1 MRKVLY
7 ILLVMLIS
15 LPSKAETAS
24 VTVPASTSYTFR
36 DLDIS
41 DDIRSIASDRGL
53 VHIGWTTSEITDGN
67 LPATYYG
74 VHAEVTPAT
83 NTTYYAFFAQP
94 SASGTRV
101 VRKLTTAPSDNDTVM
116 IVINQSTAYFAVPN
130 GKGSS
135 GGLLSDIEL
144 SSITSNVSDNL
155 YTASDPTP
163 YTFRYEQLTA
173 DTFRLRAAYNGA
185 LERYLYAYSANR
197 LDIGASGAAANKY
210 KFIIKNDH
218 PYNKFANKNIYMVL
232 DRYTPYWRPNA
243 TNPYPYSVFSF
254 FRAER
259 YTGFVTDIVNPCPHC
274 FRYTP

>member
-41 DDIRSIASDRGL
+41 EYIRSIASDRGL

-101 VRKLTTAPSDNDTVM
+101 VRKLTTTPSDNDTVM
-116 IVINQSTAYFAVPN
+116 LVINQSTAYYVVPN
-130 GKGSS
+130 GNGL
-135 GGLLSDIEL
+135 GGVLNDIAL
-144 SSITSNVSDNL
+144 TSITSNVSDNL

-173 DTFRLRAAYNGA
+173 DTFRLRAAYKSA
-185 LERYLYAYSANR
+185 PEYYLYARTANYVGVGVN
-197 LDIGASGAAANKY
+197 LTDAKY
-210 KFIIKNDH
+210 KFVMKGGH
-218 PYNKFANKNIYMVL
+218 PYSKFAGKNIYLVL
-232 DRYTPYWRPNA
+232 DSYEPYWRPA
-243 TNPYPYSVFSF
+243 ISGASSTMF